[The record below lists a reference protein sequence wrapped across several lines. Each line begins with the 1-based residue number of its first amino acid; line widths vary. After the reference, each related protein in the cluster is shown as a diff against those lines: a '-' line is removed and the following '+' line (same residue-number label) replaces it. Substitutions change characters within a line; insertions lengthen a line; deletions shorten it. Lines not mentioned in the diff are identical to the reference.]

1 MDNIHST
8 DISRALSKSD
18 LTLDQLREINA
29 VLKVAY
35 DRAQRKA
42 RLAFRVGDRVSAGA
56 YGEGVIDNIGPK
68 NVMIKLDDGR
78 RLRSSPSLIEKI

>member
-1 MDNIHST
+1 MDNMNST

-18 LTLDQLREINA
+18 LTLEQLREIGA

-42 RLAFRVGDRVSAGA
+42 RLAFRVGDRVRTEN
-56 YGEGVIDNIGPK
+56 YGDGTVDNVGPK
-68 NVMIKLDDGR
+68 TVMTRLDDGR